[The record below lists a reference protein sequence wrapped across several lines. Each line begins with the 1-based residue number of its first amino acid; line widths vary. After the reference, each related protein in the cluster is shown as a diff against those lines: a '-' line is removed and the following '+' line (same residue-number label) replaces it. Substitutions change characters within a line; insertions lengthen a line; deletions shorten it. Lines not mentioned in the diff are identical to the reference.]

1 MARFCKFRG
10 KAGVLVAHPLALD
23 ADPPRYAGQ
32 VRLNLSAEAL
42 DAAKG
47 IDDRR
52 HSERYEPCDDVLP
65 LDWHLEKAA
74 QMGDGV
80 IVARCD
86 AKNMADAKAAHEK
99 DMEDGNG
106 TFSKQDADEPS
117 QTSADDRGDD

>member
-32 VRLNLSAEAL
+32 ARIALSAEVL

-74 QMGDGV
+74 QKGDGV
-80 IVARCD
+80 IVDRCD
-86 AKNMADAKAAHEK
+86 AKNMADAVAKFAAKAKPA
-99 DMEDGNG
+99 
-106 TFSKQDADEPS
+106 DAPKK
-117 QTSADDRGDD
+117 SASHSHSPLASEIK